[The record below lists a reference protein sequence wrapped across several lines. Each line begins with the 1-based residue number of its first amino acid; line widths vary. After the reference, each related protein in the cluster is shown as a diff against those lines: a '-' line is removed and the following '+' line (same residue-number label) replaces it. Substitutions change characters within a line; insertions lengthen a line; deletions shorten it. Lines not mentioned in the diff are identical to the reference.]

1 MPVRGCIHARSAG
14 LSGGGLRPVAAWAWL
29 HRVPLDLG
37 RSARSPLCLPAP
49 KAFRMTRSTRSTG
62 LAGLLLLMGL
72 GCSTRQAPTT
82 WPPLLIEVPEK
93 KQTYQLVR
101 RATPEE
107 VQVARFTLGPGD
119 EAWVY
124 TTILGFL
131 NTHSG
136 VCVLHNRRVVAS
148 SPIFSTT

>member
-1 MPVRGCIHARSAG
+1 
-14 LSGGGLRPVAAWAWL
+14 
-29 HRVPLDLG
+29 
-37 RSARSPLCLPAP
+37 
-49 KAFRMTRSTRSTG
+49 MTQSTRSAG
-62 LAGLLLLMGL
+62 LAGLLLLAGL
-72 GCSTRQAPTT
+72 ACSTQQAPST
-82 WPPLLIEVPEK
+82 WPPLLIDVPEK

-107 VQVARFTLGPGD
+107 IQTARFTLGPDD

-131 NTHSG
+131 DTHSG
-136 VCVLHNRRVVAS
+136 VCILHQHKVIAS